1 METVPRQQLCALMA
15 TYGRTLLDEP
25 GRCEGLLRDVC
36 GAYRREVAVLVSAL
50 KEGVATTLLTA
61 SEGVPKEVLFA
72 RLTQRL
78 EEHLGLKTE
87 VARWAVE
94 SWALALGKCSLA
106 ELAPP
111 LKVHPEQG
119 ANSHPFSQASE
130 AREPAASQQAPHLQA
145 RHATTAVKKKR
156 WFAKIESRED
166 ALKVVKEASAVF
178 FVMAAIQTAWVF
190 IVDSNVP
197 LDAAIYA
204 ACGFFLRRSNSR
216 VAAVILL
223 ILAVVATLVT
233 FTNYAGAALG
243 GGQNIAV
250 ALVVLG
256 AAVRA
261 VEAAFKLHGRYAAV
275 TGVNQMSHA

>member
-1 METVPRQQLCALMA
+1 METVPRQQLCAFMA

-50 KEGVATTLLTA
+50 KEGVAATLLTA

-78 EEHLGLKTE
+78 EEHLGLKME

-111 LKVHPEQG
+111 LKAHPEQG

-130 AREPAASQQAPHLQA
+130 AREPAASQQAPHSRA
-145 RHATTAVKKKR
+145 RQATTVVKKR
-156 WFAKIESRED
+156 WFAKVESRED
-166 ALKVVKEASAVF
+166 ALKVVKDASTVF
-178 FVMAAIQTAWVF
+178 FMMAASQTALF
-190 IVDSNVP
+190 IGGFNGL
-197 LDAAIYA
+197 LDAVLYTG
-204 ACGFFLRRSNSR
+204 CGFFLRRSNSR

-233 FTNYAGAALG
+233 CANNAGAELG
-243 GGQNIAV
+243 GGKNIAV
-250 ALVVLG
+250 ALIVFW

-261 VEAAFKLHGRYAAV
+261 VEATFKLHGRYAAV
-275 TGVNQMSHA
+275 SGVNQMSRA